1 MINILNKYGLLRLDE
16 LVAENPTWK
25 KILADDI
32 VSEEEVAEQ
41 GDKVVNMIKEV
52 EETLSDEQKQMVDK
66 LIAEV
71 GVLYTAHHLYTAQ
84 QLLKMEGDKFC

>member
-16 LVAENPTWK
+16 LVTENPTWK
-25 KILADDI
+25 KIMADDI

-41 GDKVVNMIKEV
+41 GDKVINMIKGL
-52 EETLSDEQKQMVDK
+52 EETLTEKQRHKLDQ

-71 GVLYTAHHLYTAQ
+71 GVLYSAHHLYTAQ
-84 QLLKMEGDKFC
+84 QLLKMNRAN